1 MRASFEAKLVRL
13 AIADQANNAQA
24 AIRFSGA
31 RPPTGLYLLSAVCAS
46 RQEKLIPGALSILR
60 ELSLGRPVGFLT
72 RRPPTL

>member
-1 MRASFEAKLVRL
+1 MACKT
-13 AIADQANNAQA
+13 NYAQMVA
-24 AIRFSGA
+24 RFSGA
-31 RPPTGLYLLSAVCAS
+31 RLTIRLYLLSAVCAS